1 MAAGESVKK
10 ICAPAFFPPLFE
22 FGAEESFSSQ
32 NKVPKISRQKS
43 LKKLVKTPK
52 LHQFSILLNQ
62 FDEFYVISVFVYVLI
77 ELCVLTNFLGFVLT
91 LARESVEKWTPV
103 DCGLGLTHT
112 HYTHKSQVHLHP
124 DLTNFAGDQLI
135 ATFKVRFQPFLKPFW
150 IILTS
155 FPAKNQSFLVTLQL
169 KLTKVTF
176 WCIWSFLTDLFKTSV
191 WN

>member
-1 MAAGESVKK
+1 M
-10 ICAPAFFPPLFE
+10 
-22 FGAEESFSSQ
+22 
-32 NKVPKISRQKS
+32 
-43 LKKLVKTPK
+43 
-52 LHQFSILLNQ
+52 
-62 FDEFYVISVFVYVLI
+62 
-77 ELCVLTNFLGFVLT
+77 TNFLWFVLT

-155 FPAKNQSFLVTLQL
+155 FPAKNQAFLVTLQL

-191 WN
+191 WNKIIVVERAKRAKPQWISSSFQVFDGFF

>member
-1 MAAGESVKK
+1 M
-10 ICAPAFFPPLFE
+10 
-22 FGAEESFSSQ
+22 
-32 NKVPKISRQKS
+32 
-43 LKKLVKTPK
+43 
-52 LHQFSILLNQ
+52 
-62 FDEFYVISVFVYVLI
+62 
-77 ELCVLTNFLGFVLT
+77 TNFLWFVLT

-135 ATFKVRFQPFLKPFW
+135 ATFKVRFQPFLKPFPS
-150 IILTS
+150 ILTS

-191 WN
+191 WNKIIVVERASERNHNELVQVFKFLTFF

>member
-91 LARESVEKWTPV
+91 LARESVEK
-103 DCGLGLTHT
+103 
-112 HYTHKSQVHLHP
+112 
-124 DLTNFAGDQLI
+124 
-135 ATFKVRFQPFLKPFW
+135 
-150 IILTS
+150 
-155 FPAKNQSFLVTLQL
+155 
-169 KLTKVTF
+169 
-176 WCIWSFLTDLFKTSV
+176 
-191 WN
+191 